1 MDIKSMVTNPVG
13 RSILLIVAMILMV
26 PMVGA
31 ANEWTMHTI
40 GKGVANNER
49 FDRLV
54 WCGTSAA
61 LCEAADADEIWAA
74 ADEGAAASTFSTGE
88 FLKLEANSTNCDVIT
103 TGTGAGFGMT
113 PKGTILEV
121 AASAVSGC
129 KWEDAANLF
138 TRGPTK
144 TIITLLFSV
153 AGLAFPIGAM
163 VSLGQFGGSFMMYH
177 GGSGMQMIISGVLI
191 LVGLLLLVILGS
203 TVIPFVGDAL
213 NALDKDRYY
222 IYGTQLGGI
231 APILGDFW
239 GVIFVGGIIAV
250 VWQAVNFFK
259 GSGSGGSP
267 GGMFEAGG
275 RGGRM

>member
-1 MDIKSMVTNPVG
+1 
-13 RSILLIVAMILMV
+13 
-26 PMVGA
+26 
-31 ANEWTMHTI
+31 MHTI
-40 GKGVANNER
+40 GKGVSNNER

-54 WCGTSAA
+54 WCGADAA
-61 LCEAADADEIWAA
+61 ACALADADELWAA
-74 ADEGAAASTFSTGE
+74 ADEGAGASFASGDFRLLADDSGNCEFSGTP
-88 FLKLEANSTNCDVIT
+88 V
-103 TGTGAGFGMT
+103 TGTGFGFT
-113 PKGTILEV
+113 PKGTVIDASTANTV
-121 AASAVSGC
+121 AGC
-129 KWEDAANLF
+129 KWEEAANLF